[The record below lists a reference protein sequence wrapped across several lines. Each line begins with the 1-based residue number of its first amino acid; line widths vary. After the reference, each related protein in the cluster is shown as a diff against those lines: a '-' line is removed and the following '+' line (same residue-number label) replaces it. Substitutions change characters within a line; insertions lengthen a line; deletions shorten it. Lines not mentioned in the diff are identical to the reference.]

1 MVEFLLGIVVGVVTM
16 FIFLNWYGKKLELR
30 DQKQVGEIIQE
41 HIKANKYAVS

>member
-30 DQKQVGEIIQE
+30 DKEQVGEVIQE
-41 HIKANKYAVS
+41 FVEANKYAIS

>member
-16 FIFLNWYGKKLELR
+16 IIFLNWYGKKLELR

>member
-1 MVEFLLGIVVGVVTM
+1 MVEFLLSIVVGIVTM